1 MRVGMTNPPY
11 MLEHLP
17 AICELLH
24 HPNPSPSPNPN
35 PNPNPSPNPNQVA
48 LLEQEYIVEDKA
60 GDVSQVL
67 KKASEDLGAEVTPE
81 G

>member
-1 MRVGMTNPPY
+1 MLRVGMTNPPY

-35 PNPNPSPNPNQVA
+35 PNPSPNLSPSPNPNQGTA
-48 LLEQEYIVEDKA
+48 EARA
-60 GDVSQVL
+60 GRVFN
-67 KKASEDLGAEVTPE
+67 PYP
-81 G
+81 